1 MDWLAPLDL
10 YCERVG
16 PGLWAE
22 PLNALS
28 NIAFL
33 IAAGFVL
40 SRLAAEPQRDWPAIG
55 FAALIAV
62 IGIGS
67 GLFHLFAN
75 QWSFIADV
83 APITLFIYAYFLLG
97 MMRFLQLGWAGAL
110 GATAAFLAASLLVEG
125 ASRPLLGGS
134 AGYLPGL
141 VAILTVAALARPRA
155 PQPARWLAWAG
166 VTFAVS
172 LALRTLDQPF
182 CAGLSIGTH
191 FVWHVLNAV
200 TLAVLVLAA
209 AWARQPAAVAA
220 RSS

>member
-10 YCERVG
+10 YCERAG

-28 NIAFL
+28 NLAFL
-33 IAAGFVL
+33 IAAGFL
-40 SRLAAEPQRDWPAIG
+40 LPRLAEERQCDWPAMG
-55 FAALIAV
+55 FAALIAI

-75 QWSFIADV
+75 RWSLVADV

-97 MMRFLQLGWAGAL
+97 MMRFLELGWTSAL
-110 GATAAFLAASLLVEG
+110 IATAAFFTGSLLIEN
-125 ASRPLLGGS
+125 AARPFIGGS

-155 PQPARWLAWAG
+155 PQSARMLAWAG
-166 VTFAVS
+166 AAFAVS
-172 LALRTLDQPF
+172 LTLRTLDQPL
-182 CAGLSIGTH
+182 CPGLTVGTH
-191 FVWHVLNAV
+191 FVWHILNAV
-200 TLAVLVLAA
+200 TLAILVLAA
-209 AWARQPAAVAA
+209 ARARPTVPLPAQ
-220 RSS
+220 